1 MDEISLLRRAR
12 TDIPERTP
20 ANVARGRA
28 ELFAQIE
35 AETPYAPFAA
45 LGNDTSFTPQPLRHR
60 RRRTFAW
67 TGFSA
72 LGATALTVALVSG
85 NLFGIGGWHGGA
97 DPAAADVL
105 NAAALAALEVSDP
118 QLSPGQYLRV
128 RTDGSY
134 LTERWLEEDVDAARV
149 NGVVEDLGTIEPQYY
164 MQGEQYEVFLPAD
177 RSDSWWWIQ
186 CRVTLDQTFGP
197 KSELAAQ
204 QDPSFTGEAAGHLQE
219 APGGLRKYE
228 LPDGESAI
236 GGPVAEYTTLDGSS
250 DDYSQLPLD
259 PRELLNEIYRFNGD
273 SGQSRD
279 GQALGWIMDTLRLG
293 TVPAEH
299 RAAMYQAAA
308 LIPGVTI
315 TDNQATLNGT
325 TGIAF
330 GRDETNSNVRDEMI
344 IDPTTG
350 QFIGERRIV
359 LEDYGPLAAGSPL
372 GWTAVTTEIVDTA
385 PTDVST
391 CSQ

>member
-28 ELFAQIE
+28 ELFAHIE
-35 AETPYAPFAA
+35 AETPYAPFAP
-45 LGNDTSFTPQPLRHR
+45 LGNDTSFAPLPLRRR

-97 DPAAADVL
+97 DQAAADVL
-105 NAAALAALEVSDP
+105 NAAALATLEVSDP
-118 QLSPGQYLRV
+118 KLASGQYLRV

-134 LTERWLEEDVDAARV
+134 LTESWLEEDVDAARV

-164 MQGEQYEVFLPAD
+164 MQGEQLEVFLPAD
-177 RSDSWWWIQ
+177 RSNSWWWIQ

-204 QDPSFTGEAAGHLQE
+204 QNPLFESGAAGHLQE
-219 APGGLRKYE
+219 APGGLRKYD
-228 LPDGESAI
+228 LPDGGSTI
-236 GGPVAEYTTLDGSS
+236 GGPVGGYTTLDGRS
-250 DDYSQLPLD
+250 DDFTQLPLE
-259 PRELLNEIYRFNGD
+259 PSELLNEIYRFNGD

-293 TVPAEH
+293 TVPAEY

-330 GRDETNSNVRDEMI
+330 GRDEANSNVREEMI

-350 QFIGERRIV
+350 QFIGERRIA
-359 LEDYGPLAAGSPL
+359 LENYGPVAAGSPL
-372 GWTAVTTEIVDTA
+372 GWTAVTTEIVDAA

-391 CSQ
+391 CSP